1 MIFEYLKLSI
11 NIDDDEF
18 NSIYPETIR
27 TLAKRH
33 WTPVDIA
40 KRASAFLVDKPGAK
54 VLDIGSGSGKF
65 CLVGATS
72 TKGNFTGIEQR
83 KTLVDLSNKLSR
95 NHRIQN
101 TNFINANITSIKFKE
116 YDAFYFYNSFHE
128 NVDMTAKIDD
138 NIQTSHELYNLY
150 HAHVYDQL
158 SLAPIGTRL
167 ATYWS
172 TKREV
177 PSCYQVKFSYKDG
190 LLLFW
195 EKTS

>member
-1 MIFEYLKLSI
+1 MIFECLKLSI
-11 NIDDDEF
+11 NIDDDAF
-18 NSIYPETIR
+18 NTVYPEKIR

-33 WTPVDIA
+33 WTPVEIA
-40 KRASAFLVDKPGAK
+40 KRAAAFLVDKPGTK
-54 VLDIGSGSGKF
+54 VLDIGSGVGKF
-65 CLVGATS
+65 CLVGAS
-72 TKGNFTGIEQR
+72 CTKGNFTGIEHR
-83 KTLVDLSNKLSR
+83 KALVDLSNKISR

-101 TNFINANITSIKFKE
+101 TNFINANIISIKFKE
-116 YDAFYFYNSFHE
+116 YEAFYFYNSFHE

-138 NIQTSHELYNLY
+138 NIQTSFELYNLY
-150 HAHVYDQL
+150 HTHVYNQL

-177 PSCYQVKFSYKDG
+177 PSSYHLKFSYKDG